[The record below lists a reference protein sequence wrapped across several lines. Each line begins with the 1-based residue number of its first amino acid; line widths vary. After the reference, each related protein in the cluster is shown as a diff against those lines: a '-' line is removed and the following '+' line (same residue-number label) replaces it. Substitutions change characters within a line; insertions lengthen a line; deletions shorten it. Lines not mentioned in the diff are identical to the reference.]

1 MKGPILEAQG
11 LSKVYRRGA
20 SEVRAVDGIDLD
32 VEAGEFMAIMGRSG
46 SGKTTLLDLLG
57 CLLRPTGGQLAIDG
71 RSVIGASDGELA
83 TIRRERIGFVFQ
95 EFNLIP
101 TLTAIENVL
110 LPLRYGPRRPDAKA
124 RATEL
129 LELVG
134 LAERA
139 THRPT
144 ELSGGEQ
151 QRVAIATAVAND
163 PRVLFADEPTG
174 ADESHD
180 DRGTH
185 RTFPPINRVRDELG
199 QRNWPQPVEKRSQPA
214 AARLEQ
220 PVVLDHPVPARELG
234 VGPERPG
241 QRAIDPMPARRIRHA
256 PLRQPQV
263 SHLIVRC
270 TPERWTRTVCSRP
283 CWSQRVTLLL
293 AGSLRATRSSRKP
306 RCCGRS
312 PSAPPR
318 VPGSGSSGFVSRMET
333 KSRPTQPKI

>member
-1 MKGPILEAQG
+1 MPILEARG

-57 CLLRPTGGQLAIDG
+57 CLLRPTDGQLAIDG

-101 TLTAIENVL
+101 TLTATENVL

-124 RATEL
+124 RASEL

-139 THRPT
+139 GHRPT

-151 QRVAIATAVAND
+151 QRVAIARALVNEPAVI
-163 PRVLFADEPTG
+163 LADEPTG
-174 ADESHD
+174 ELDSTTSERLTTTLRQLNADRGVTIIIVTHDAGVAGSTDRVVRLTDGRVVADERRDTRAFTRSLTAEPATN
-180 DRGTH
+180 GG
-185 RTFPPINRVRDELG
+185 PRV
-199 QRNWPQPVEKRSQPA
+199 W
-214 AARLEQ
+214 ARLGDLLEK
-220 PVVLDHPVPARELG
+220 AR
-234 VGPERPG
+234 
-241 QRAIDPMPARRIRHA
+241 
-256 PLRQPQV
+256 
-263 SHLIVRC
+263 
-270 TPERWTRTVCSRP
+270 
-283 CWSQRVTLLL
+283 
-293 AGSLRATRSSRKP
+293 
-306 RCCGRS
+306 GR
-312 PSAPPR
+312 
-318 VPGSGSSGFVSRMET
+318 
-333 KSRPTQPKI
+333 